1 METSTGAVCP
11 SGKLTQ
17 MPRSLVTGGAGFLG
31 SHLCDSLI
39 ADGHEVVCL
48 DNLFTGHPNN
58 IRHLECHPRFRF
70 VHHDVVD
77 AFDHEVDLIWNFAC
91 PAAPGHYRYEPVKT
105 LRTSVDGVLNA
116 LNLARRTGARILH
129 ASTSEVYGDPVVHPQ
144 VESYRGN
151 VNPIGPRACYDEG
164 KRAAETLCF
173 DFRRMYGTRIKVV
186 RIFNTYGPR
195 MHPYDG
201 RVVSNFICQALHGEP
216 LTVYGDGS
224 QTRSFCF
231 VDDMIRGFRM
241 MMETPEDVAGP
252 VNLGNPE
259 EFSVLQLAT
268 MVGEATG
275 TKVTVDTRRL
285 PKDDPT
291 RRRPDIELAGRLF
304 GWSPGVPLSEGIA
317 RTAAWFRSIKLSE
330 YSPPSPNVLQP
341 EAQSECT

>member
-1 METSTGAVCP
+1 
-11 SGKLTQ
+11 

-39 ADGHEVVCL
+39 ADGHEVICV
-48 DNLFTGHPNN
+48 DNLFTGHRNN
-58 IRHLECHPRFRF
+58 VRHLEGNPRFRF
-70 VHHDVVD
+70 VHHDVVEPYE
-77 AFDHEVDLIWNFAC
+77 FEVDCIWNFAC

-105 LRTSVDGVLNA
+105 LQTSVDGVLNA

-129 ASTSEVYGDPVVHPQ
+129 ASTSEVYGDPDVHPQ

-201 RVVSNFICQALHGEP
+201 RVVSNFICQALRGEP
-216 LTVYGDGS
+216 LTIYGDGS
-224 QTRSFCF
+224 QSRSFCY
-231 VDDMIRGFRM
+231 VDDMIRGFRLM
-241 MMETPEDVAGP
+241 MDTPDAEVGP
-252 VNLGNPE
+252 VNLGNPD
-259 EFSVLQLAT
+259 EFTVRQLAT
-268 MVGEATG
+268 MVAEATG
-275 TKVTVDTRRL
+275 TKVNVDTRRL
-285 PKDDPT
+285 PQDDPT
-291 RRRPDIELAGRLF
+291 RRRPDISLAGRML
-304 GWSPGVPLSEGIA
+304 GWSPKVPLKEGIA
-317 RTAAWFRSIKLSE
+317 RTVEWFRSIDLGE

-341 EAQSECT
+341 EAQREGA